1 MESSISAVTFKGS
14 IPEAILESKKQ
25 RKLFVVYISGENVE
39 SAELEK
45 STWAD
50 SKVTESLSKYCILL
64 HIKEGSTD
72 AMNFSA
78 IYPQKSAPCI
88 TAIGYN
94 GVQLWQSE
102 GFVTAEVLASGLE
115 KAWFS
120 LHIQE
125 TTATVL
131 TAALNSK
138 QSEPPSSG
146 SSSGTVVSPPLVDS
160 HTQPSELET
169 QAASEVIEE
178 KTSHGLPISE
188 ETITNLDDKTSTTSL
203 NVQKSQTTGDERST
217 CPTDEDNKLPSS
229 ITKSDHTIADHI
241 FSGAEDGLLAQEKII
256 GNHSGAPRE
265 TSSALTTTEI
275 KEAGG
280 DKKAKSTNGLGPG
293 TLEDKKSINVLSEVH
308 LNIRLPDGVSLQ
320 EKFSV
325 TSTLR
330 MVKDYVDRNHAGGI
344 GAYDLAIPYPRKT
357 FSDQDLS
364 KSLSELAL
372 LNRQALMVVPRQRAT
387 SYQRGGS
394 SSDRPTSTTSSDSA
408 NANDGGYFA
417 YVKRALSYVN
427 PLSYF
432 GGSASSSSSGQAQSG
447 TWEYSPNSTPQNNTA
462 RTDRP
467 YSSYSPNQNS
477 SATGRNDSQR
487 RRTTASRIGSNIHTL
502 KHDDDDDGRFKDRNS
517 FWNGNST
524 EYGGNNDG
532 K

>member
-1 MESSISAVTFKGS
+1 MESSISAVTYKGS

-25 RKLFVVYISGENVE
+25 KKLFVVYISGENVE

-50 SKVTESLSKYCILL
+50 SKVESLSKYCILL

-72 AMNFSA
+72 AMNLSA

-102 GFVTAEVLASGLE
+102 GFVSAEVLASGLE
-115 KAWFS
+115 KARLS

-131 TAALNSK
+131 TAALALK
-138 QSEPPSSG
+138 KSEPPSSG
-146 SSSGTVVSPPLVDS
+146 SSDIGSSGQGSSSGTVVSLPLVES
-160 HTQPSELET
+160 HAQPSELET
-169 QAASEVIEE
+169 QAASELIEE
-178 KTSHGLPISE
+178 KASHEQPTAE
-188 ETITNLDDKTSTTSL
+188 ETITNLDDKTSTKSF
-203 NVQKSQTTGDERST
+203 NVHKSQATGDEWST
-217 CPTDEDNKLPSS
+217 CPPDEDNKLPSS

-241 FSGAEDGLLAQEKII
+241 FSGPEDGLLAQEKII
-256 GNHSGAPRE
+256 GNHSGA
-265 TSSALTTTEI
+265 TTEI

-280 DKKAKSTNGLGPG
+280 DKKAESTPG
-293 TLEDKKSINVLSEVH
+293 TLDDKKTVTVLSDVH

-330 MVKDYVDRNHAGGI
+330 MVKNYVDRNQASGI

-372 LNRQALMVVPRQRAT
+372 LNRQALMVVPHQRAT
-387 SYQRGGS
+387 SYHRGGS
-394 SSDRPTSTTSSDSA
+394 SSDRATSSGSA

-417 YVKRALSYVN
+417 YVKRVLSYVN

-432 GGSASSSSSGQAQSG
+432 GGSASSSRSGQAQSG
-447 TWEYSPNSTPQNNTA
+447 IWEYSPYSTPQNNTA

-467 YSSYSPNQNS
+467 DSSYSPNQNS
-477 SATGRNDSQR
+477 SATGRNDSQGR
-487 RRTTASRIGSNIHTL
+487 PTTTSRIGSNIHTL
-502 KHDDDDDGRFKDRNS
+502 KHDGDDGRFNDRNS

-524 EYGGNNDG
+524 EYGGNSDG

>member
-1 MESSISAVTFKGS
+1 
-14 IPEAILESKKQ
+14 
-25 RKLFVVYISGENVE
+25 
-39 SAELEK
+39 
-45 STWAD
+45 
-50 SKVTESLSKYCILL
+50 
-64 HIKEGSTD
+64 
-72 AMNFSA
+72 MNFSA
-78 IYPQKSAPCI
+78 IYPQKSAPCM
-88 TAIGYN
+88 TAIGCN

-138 QSEPPSSG
+138 QSEPPSSGSSDIGSSRQG

-229 ITKSDHTIADHI
+229 ITKSDCTIADHI

-256 GNHSGAPRE
+256 GNHS
-265 TSSALTTTEI
+265 
-275 KEAGG
+275 
-280 DKKAKSTNGLGPG
+280 
-293 TLEDKKSINVLSEVH
+293 VH

-394 SSDRPTSTTSSDSA
+394 SSDRASTTTSSDSA

-477 SATGRNDSQR
+477 SATGRNDSQG

-502 KHDDDDDGRFKDRNS
+502 KHDDDGDRFKR
-517 FWNGNST
+517 
-524 EYGGNNDG
+524 
-532 K
+532 